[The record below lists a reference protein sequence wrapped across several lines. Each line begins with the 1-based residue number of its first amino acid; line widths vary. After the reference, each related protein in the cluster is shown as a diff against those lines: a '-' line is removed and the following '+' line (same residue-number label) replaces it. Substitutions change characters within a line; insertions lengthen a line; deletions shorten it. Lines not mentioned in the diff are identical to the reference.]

1 MKGQFKAADR
11 LNAKYIA
18 ILGDDELSQ
27 NKINVK
33 DAETGEQ
40 QEVKLDEFIR
50 YMKAHTER

>member
-18 ILGDDELSQ
+18 ILGEDELKD

-33 DAETGEQ
+33 DAKTGEQ
-40 QEVKLDEFIR
+40 QEIKLDEFIR
-50 YMKAHTER
+50 FMKANTER